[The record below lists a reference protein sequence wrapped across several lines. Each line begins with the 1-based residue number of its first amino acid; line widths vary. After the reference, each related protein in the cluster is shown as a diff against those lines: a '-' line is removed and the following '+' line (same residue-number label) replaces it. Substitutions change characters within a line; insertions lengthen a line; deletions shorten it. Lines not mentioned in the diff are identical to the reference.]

1 MSFRLEKKLFIIP
14 EKKIMFFKWLKES
27 GGIKIFP
34 DRTVSSIYFD
44 NNSFQMF
51 NESEEGIVPR
61 KKIRIRSYKSFS
73 EAENGK
79 LLETKISSSEGRFK
93 LSNPIKNVNNLLKF
107 GICDKQY
114 GVCLPKLKVKYKRS
128 YYKVKNLRL
137 TYDREIEYSK
147 FIFYTKNKIIPIIDN
162 FISVEV
168 KSSAVN
174 LEDYI
179 TKNLPFSNARF
190 SKYCRAISLI
200 YKNL

>member
-61 KKIRIRSYKSFS
+61 KIIRIRSYKSFS

-93 LSNPIKNVNNLLKF
+93 LSNPIKNL
-107 GICDKQY
+107 C
-114 GVCLPKLKVKYKRS
+114 
-128 YYKVKNLRL
+128 
-137 TYDREIEYSK
+137 
-147 FIFYTKNKIIPIIDN
+147 
-162 FISVEV
+162 
-168 KSSAVN
+168 
-174 LEDYI
+174 
-179 TKNLPFSNARF
+179 
-190 SKYCRAISLI
+190 
-200 YKNL
+200 